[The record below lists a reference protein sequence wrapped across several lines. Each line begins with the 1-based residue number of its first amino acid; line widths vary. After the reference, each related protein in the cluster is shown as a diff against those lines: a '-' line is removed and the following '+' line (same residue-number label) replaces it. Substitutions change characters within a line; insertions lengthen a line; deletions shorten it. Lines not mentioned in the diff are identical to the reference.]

1 MAEIRP
7 HSNPKYREYGV
18 LTTKIGKGRW
28 RADLSHI
35 SQSSARNETLASF
48 EADSEKEARRLA
60 EQAAERR

>member
-7 HSNPKYREYGV
+7 HSNPKLREYGV
-18 LTTKIGKGRW
+18 LTTRIGSGRW
-28 RADLSHI
+28 RADLYHI
-35 SQSSARNETLASF
+35 GRNEKLRSF